1 MSNSHFDQRDLSCL
15 RLHEQLLHLIKLQE
29 AFAKD
34 PFVTHFDDCGYSHA
48 TVREPEYTE
57 LKAHT
62 VAFRSAFEVHR
73 LLFDEEYRNQYI
85 NTPKQA
91 RDLTVNRNYSQ
102 EAAVIDRQE
111 AEFIDSLRKRG
122 IDERSIAG
130 EDEIALSRKNSEIT
144 SDLLVKPHN
153 QQQKGN
159 L

>member
-1 MSNSHFDQRDLSCL
+1 MNMQQLSFQ
-15 RLHEQLLHLIKLQE
+15 RLHDQLLHLIKLQE

-34 PFVTHFDDCGYSHA
+34 PFVTHFDDCGYGHA

-57 LKAHT
+57 LEATTKAYLNA
-62 VAFRSAFEVHR
+62 VEVHR
-73 LLFDEEYRNQYI
+73 LHFDEEYR
-85 NTPKQA
+85 
-91 RDLTVNRNYSQ
+91 DLVGYK
-102 EAAVIDRQE
+102 AVVK
-111 AEFIDSLRKRG
+111 SLRERG